1 MRHTVTISAALL
13 LALSQLQPAA
23 AQPVNNLVSDAVKAL
38 GGADALR
45 GLKSVSISGEA
56 KYWEPGQSKV
66 AGGEPK
72 HVEDV
77 KFTII
82 RDLAGG
88 MARTQW
94 DRDHKYPDPALII
107 KYTETASPA
116 GGFVTDDKGAHQDMA
131 GPRLATHLRELER
144 TSPTLLLKAMDN
156 PKDVKPIGN
165 QRIGR
170 ASYPAG
176 RFSDGGVKFI
186 IPVDPP
192 SNAPET

>member
-1 MRHTVTISAALL
+1 MEDLHGSRRYALHAILCRSLTDNCSSRGRNRMRHTVTISAALL

-23 AQPVNNLVSDAVKAL
+23 AQPVINLVSDAVKAL

-77 KFTII
+77 KFTTI

-116 GGFVTDDKGAHQDMA
+116 GGFVTDDKG
-131 GPRLATHLRELER
+131 
-144 TSPTLLLKAMDN
+144 
-156 PKDVKPIGN
+156 
-165 QRIGR
+165 
-170 ASYPAG
+170 
-176 RFSDGGVKFI
+176 
-186 IPVDPP
+186 
-192 SNAPET
+192 